1 MAVNNITQER
11 LKELLHYDPD
21 TGVFIWIKKSSPK
34 TLIGSAAGSLS
45 KEGYWRI
52 MIDGK
57 SHKTH
62 RLAWLYVYG
71 EFPNGILD
79 HINRDK
85 ADNRISNLRI
95 VTFSENNQNS
105 KIYKNN
111 TSGVT
116 GVYWH
121 KVQQKWKACVRIS
134 RKLKH
139 LGSFITME
147 EAIAARRLAE
157 KEFYSLP
164 D

>member
-1 MAVNNITQER
+1 MNNITQER

-21 TGVFIWIKKSSPK
+21 TGIFTWIKKSSPK
-34 TLIGSAAGSLS
+34 TLIGSTAGSLS
-45 KEGYWRI
+45 REGYWRI

-57 SHKTH
+57 SYKTH

-71 EFPNGILD
+71 EFPNNILD

-111 TSGVT
+111 TSGIT

-121 KVQQKWKACVRIS
+121 RTRQKWSACVRIS
-134 RKLKH
+134 RRLKH
-139 LGSFITME
+139 LGYFNTME
-147 EAIAARRLAE
+147 EAITARLEAE
-157 KEFYSLP
+157 SKFYSLP
-164 D
+164 A